1 MRYFIGLFCVAIC
14 FTAANLRAE
23 DKPDPRENLDTTIAE
38 LTRLL
43 EKKDYETLLRKFV
56 APRDLEQIT
65 TKLPFPDFAKSFGE
79 NKAETLLKVLAAVK
93 DKSPTL
99 SDDKA
104 VATFEFK
111 EAINGK
117 RDIKFQKVDKLWYIK
132 N

>member
-1 MRYFIGLFCVAIC
+1 MRTMFLLLSALCV
-14 FTAANLRAE
+14 LHSPLHAE

-38 LTRLL
+38 MTRLL

-79 NKAETLLKVLAAVK
+79 NKTATLLKVLAAVK
-93 DKSPTL
+93 ETTPTL
-99 SDDKA
+99 SDDKSL
-104 VATFEFK
+104 ATFKLK
-111 EAINGK
+111 EEIDGK
-117 RDIKFQKVDKLWYIK
+117 RDIKFQKVDKFWYIK